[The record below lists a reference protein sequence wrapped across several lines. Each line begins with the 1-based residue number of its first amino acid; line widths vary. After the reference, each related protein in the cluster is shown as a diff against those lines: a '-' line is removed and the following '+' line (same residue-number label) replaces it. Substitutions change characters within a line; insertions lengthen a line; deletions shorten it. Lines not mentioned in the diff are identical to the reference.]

1 MCGFYSCHEV
11 EVARRISRGHDPRLC
26 RDFYMVETHVYPPPK
41 WRCLT
46 ENEAVPLVVYFR
58 LRIVSI
64 TLTSKVLDVLE
75 MVAVV
80 VGGGVSAFPSV
91 GMFPA
96 NIVVESAHISVSAIA
111 SRFMGVAPFELR
123 KCRNLYINAD
133 RIEWDSDA
141 RLLARWAR
149 ANYYPVCIRSTS
161 R

>member
-1 MCGFYSCHEV
+1 
-11 EVARRISRGHDPRLC
+11 
-26 RDFYMVETHVYPPPK
+26 
-41 WRCLT
+41 
-46 ENEAVPLVVYFR
+46 VVYFR

-64 TLTSKVLDVLE
+64 TLTSKVLDVFDV
-75 MVAVV
+75 VAVV
-80 VGGGVSAFPSV
+80 VGGGVSALPSV

-96 NIVVESAHISVSAIA
+96 QIVVESAHMSVSVIA

-123 KCRNLYINAD
+123 KCRNLYINEN
-133 RIEWDSDA
+133 RIEWNNKA

>member
-1 MCGFYSCHEV
+1 MKPY
-11 EVARRISRGHDPRLC
+11 
-26 RDFYMVETHVYPPPK
+26 
-41 WRCLT
+41 
-46 ENEAVPLVVYFR
+46 LVVYFR

-64 TLTSKVLDVLE
+64 TVTSRLLDVLDV
-75 MVAVV
+75 VAVV

-96 NIVVESAHISVSAIA
+96 KIVVESAHMSVSAIA
-111 SRFMGVAPFELR
+111 NRFMDVAPFELR

-133 RIEWDSDA
+133 RIEWDNNGS
-141 RLLARWAR
+141 LLARRAR